1 MSIIMRVKTG
11 CAGLMIAAVMAAG
24 APAFAQEPSESHL
37 AAARQAI
44 SALHATDEF
53 DAILL
58 NAAMQLKT
66 NLIQSTPDI
75 QSAIDQTVDE
85 VALSLASRRG
95 DLEKEAA
102 AIYAKTFSEDE
113 LKAIADFYKSEA
125 GVKLLENGPLV
136 TRELL
141 KAAEIWSNG
150 IQRDMAQTVATK
162 LHDKLG
168 DRPKLEEE
176 APKAQ

>member
-37 AAARQAI
+37 SAAREAI
-44 SALHATDEF
+44 SALHATDDF

-58 NAAMQLKT
+58 NAALQLKG

-75 QSAIDQTVDE
+75 QTEIDETVDE

-95 DLEKEAA
+95 DLEREAA
-102 AIYAKTFSEDE
+102 GIYAKTFSEEE
-113 LKAIADFYKSEA
+113 LKSIANFYESDA
-125 GVKLLENGPLV
+125 GRKLLENGPLV

-150 IQRDMAQTVATK
+150 IQRDMAEKVATK
-162 LHDKLG
+162 LHEKLG
-168 DRPKLEEE
+168 DRPKIEQET
-176 APKAQ
+176 PKAE